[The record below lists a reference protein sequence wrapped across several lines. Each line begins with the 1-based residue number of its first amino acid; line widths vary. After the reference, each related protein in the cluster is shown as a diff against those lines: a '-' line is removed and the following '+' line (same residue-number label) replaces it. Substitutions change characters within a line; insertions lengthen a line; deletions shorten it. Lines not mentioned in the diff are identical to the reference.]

1 MASGGGWEQSVPC
14 YKEHSATFCW
24 PQNKDGLIGMKSSRQ
39 VWDSKTFKEHILPRE
54 LWKVLCFPCLLRG
67 FWLRKVPSK
76 LKKDGSLGNFDPQ
89 TLWGIGDM
97 LTFF

>member
-24 PQNKDGLIGMKSSRQ
+24 TQNKDGL
-39 VWDSKTFKEHILPRE
+39 EHILPRE